1 MKAAKRASGWYCQSR
16 PDVHT
21 HIYPP
26 HILAPST
33 CSVELSLYFRCI
45 GTTLVWPLCLPAR
58 PSIDWWPL
66 TSTHCTLPPSSKAL
80 CIHYSPFVMHSYTH
94 SLSLFLAFLRMQTH
108 EHILFLP
115 HLPPPP
121 PSFFLD
127 PTVRF
132 GVTVHLHHAAFPQF
146 LHTGGLHFTQESSLC
161 LALLWMLAIIPHKHK
176 IRL

>member
-115 HLPPPP
+115 LIPPPT
-121 PSFFLD
+121 FVFLGSYCSLWCNCASAPCCF
-127 PTVRF
+127 PTVSPYWRPPLYS
-132 GVTVHLHHAAFPQF
+132 GEL
-146 LHTGGLHFTQESSLC
+146 SLTNPT
-161 LALLWMLAIIPHKHK
+161 LNAGYYTS
-176 IRL
+176 

>member
-115 HLPPPP
+115 LIPPPHHLRFSGSYCSLWCNCASAP
-121 PSFFLD
+121 CCF
-127 PTVRF
+127 PTVSPHWRPPLYP
-132 GVTVHLHHAAFPQF
+132 GEL
-146 LHTGGLHFTQESSLC
+146 SLPNPT
-161 LALLWMLAIIPHKHK
+161 LNAGYYTS
-176 IRL
+176 